1 MGYDRDSKIFP
12 EDTSWCSSMLQDV
25 KQIHQAEVTET
36 RVSAGRENPPDLC
49 CCSREVLSTV
59 ELGALAAWVPKLCSW
74 L

>member
-1 MGYDRDSKIFP
+1 
-12 EDTSWCSSMLQDV
+12 MLQDV
-25 KQIHQAEVTET
+25 KQIHQAEVTVT